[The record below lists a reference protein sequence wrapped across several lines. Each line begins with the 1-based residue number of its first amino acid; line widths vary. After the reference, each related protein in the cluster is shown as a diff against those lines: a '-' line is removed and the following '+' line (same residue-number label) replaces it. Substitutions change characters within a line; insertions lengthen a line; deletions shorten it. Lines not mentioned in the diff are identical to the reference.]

1 MQRKKFFRTMA
12 GRMAGMLVVVASLLG
27 TAQAQF
33 GGIFSGNESDKPIK
47 VSSFPANVQQE
58 YKLFQNK
65 CSECHTTAKALQH
78 VQTPD
83 LAKFWVLQMQ
93 AMSAAD
99 ITDKQ
104 ATEIIDFIN
113 NEQLHQPKKQPSE
126 TGSGMTTSPTD
137 KVAILAGK
145 EFFNTEMCG
154 VCHSTGVSNDPTL
167 VPLANISNKLSRE
180 KLIGVLHGEEVSFGM
195 PALPASTS
203 LNDLNNLVAYLQ
215 SLQGQ

>member
-1 MQRKKFFRTMA
+1 MQRKKFFWTMA
-12 GRMAGMLVVVASLLG
+12 GRMAGMLVVVVSLLG

-47 VSSFPANVQQE
+47 VSSYPANVQQE
-58 YKLFQNK
+58 YKVFQNK

-83 LAKFWVLQMQ
+83 LARFWVLQMQ
-93 AMSAAD
+93 AMPAAD
-99 ITDKQ
+99 FSDKQ

-113 NEQLHQPKKQPSE
+113 NDQSHQPKKQPSE
-126 TGSGMTTSPTD
+126 TGSGMVTTPTD
-137 KVAILAGK
+137 KAAVLAGK
-145 EFFNTEMCG
+145 DFFNVQMCG

-167 VPLANISNKLSRE
+167 VPLANTGHTLSRE
-180 KLIGVLHGEEVSFGM
+180 KLIGVLHGDEVSFGM